1 MARVSG
7 KTDVMF
13 ESVSVRSRDAAFA
26 IHRSA
31 PEVGDLSGVVRP
43 RTATNRPLPQPGAW
57 FRTGRALRMESR
69 RWTAFIAIGLALG
82 CGGEER
88 SFQTDRADA
97 GGIGSSGSAPDGPA
111 GASDGGADEPS
122 STGQGGTTHSATHG
136 ETGSASGN
144 SEPAPSTSDGV
155 ISGNTGATSDGEP
168 NSTTSDPSAS
178 SDPTSSGVDFGV
190 GQAPDYGDLG
200 SGDGRML
207 VVNTLLAA
215 ERVDVWAAGSDEPL
229 VTALEPEAAAR
240 VTVPSGARRVVFTRA
255 GTHDVVGCSSWFPLR
270 DDEQWAVVAS
280 AGEHTCF
287 DDGDG
292 VTLSFRQAQA
302 LDGNPV
308 RYVHATSQ
316 DTFSVARDEQAEPG
330 TLEHGETLAGT
341 ALPSCTS
348 GCEVRYQISATGID
362 AMRFITWEINTLEA
376 LPVAGEVMLVVLGN
390 IRQEWPAEP
399 DSLRLLR
406 VDLDGTTYV
415 LRRDP
420 EVAFGR
426 IGEGIA
432 TFSISTPPSV
442 SEIATA
448 NSDCGEDTCP
458 LETLTWR
465 AGRRNFLVD
474 APEGSSEIEVE
485 FEAGR
490 RYVLLSTNDPTH
502 PLYWLDA
509 DFDRSQT
516 TEAYARAINL
526 DTASESL
533 TLGYVFGDSAVAI
546 DGMTEIPWG
555 GISPEN
561 GGLVPAEEGWDL
573 VTALGTSGLGI
584 GCFYSMD
591 TLPGF
596 RGYFVAAELMQPLD
610 ISSWPPT
617 LSAVFMV
624 CF

>member
-1 MARVSG
+1 LARVSG
-7 KTDVMF
+7 KNEVMF
-13 ESVSVRSRDAAFA
+13 ESVPVCSEDVARPTLRPTPNAGDASCVALPHA
-26 IHRSA
+26 A
-31 PEVGDLSGVVRP
+31 KNAQ
-43 RTATNRPLPQPGAW
+43 ATP
-57 FRTGRALRMESR
+57 FRTSIRAGRPLRMESR
-69 RWTAFIAIGLALG
+69 RWTALLALGLALG
-82 CGGEER
+82 CGGQER
-88 SFQTDRADA
+88 SFSDQTDGADA
-97 GGIGSSGSAPDGPA
+97 GGGESSSSSRDGNGSAGS
-111 GASDGGADEPS
+111 SDGGIDES
-122 STGQGGTTHSATHG
+122 STTQGRTNDS
-136 ETGSASGN
+136 ETLDSSDE
-144 SEPAPSTSDGV
+144 SEPAPSTGDGV
-155 ISGNTGATSDGEP
+155 VSGNTGATSDGEP
-168 NSTTSDPSAS
+168 NSTTTDPSGT

-190 GQAPDYGDLG
+190 GEAPDYGDLG

-207 VVNTLLAA
+207 AVNTLLAG
-215 ERVDVWAAGSDEPL
+215 ERVDVWVAGSDEPL
-229 VTALEPEAAAR
+229 ITALEPEAAAR
-240 VTVPSGARRVVFTRA
+240 VTVPSGAHRVVFTRT
-255 GTHDVVGCSSWFPLR
+255 GTRDVVGCSSWFPLR

-287 DDGDG
+287 GDGDG
-292 VTLSFRQAQA
+292 VTLSFRQAQD
-302 LDGNPV
+302 LDGNSV
-308 RYVHATSQ
+308 RYVHATSP
-316 DTFSVARDEQAEPG
+316 DTFSFARDEQAEAG
-330 TLEHGETLAGT
+330 TLEHGATLTGT
-341 ALPSCTS
+341 GLPSCTS
-348 GCEVRYQISATGID
+348 GCEVRYKISAAGID
-362 AMRFITWEINTLEA
+362 AARFVTWEINTLEA

-390 IRQEWPAEP
+390 IRQDWPAEP

-426 IGEGIA
+426 IGDGIA

-465 AGRRNFLVD
+465 AGKRNFLVE
-474 APEGSSEIEVE
+474 APEGSSELEVE
-485 FEAGR
+485 FEAGQ
-490 RYVLLSTNDPTH
+490 RYVLLSTNDPAH

-516 TEAYARAINL
+516 TEAYTRAINL
-526 DTASESL
+526 DTSGESL

-546 DGMTEIPWG
+546 EGMTEIPWG
-555 GISPEN
+555 GLSPEN

-573 VTALGTSGLGI
+573 VTALGASALGI

-610 ISSWPPT
+610 ITTWPPT
-617 LSAVFMV
+617 LSAAYMV